1 MNAFATI
8 EQYDARFPGRTVGDA
23 TLQTVLEDATLAV
36 MTALDKAHVDYSDP
50 TEDFA
55 DRLARVTVSVA
66 DRLVPRDYDV
76 PVGVTQASMS
86 AVGFSESYSYSQR
99 YGTGKLLDSELD
111 LLGIRYNGRIGWAQM
126 GGRDD

>member
-55 DRLARVTVSVA
+55 DRLARVAAQIVARPDGATGASVH
-66 DRLVPRDYDV
+66 
-76 PVGVTQASMS
+76 VGCGHSLHHAPDAEGFGPAAGR
-86 AVGFSESYSYSQR
+86 AVHHRQ
-99 YGTGKLLDSELD
+99 
-111 LLGIRYNGRIGWAQM
+111 Q
-126 GGRDD
+126 